1 MGAAGGGSPA
11 GERVARAKRASQV
24 GGKSVKGKKGA
35 QVRAATR
42 RASLPSQDVLAK
54 PSVRQERLADASR
67 RVSVSLEQLRDE
79 DLEDL
84 AMVMAASGT
93 ATGPASHRDVADIL
107 KGRGARSE
115 GLSGFAPPNRFQGE
129 MVQDIIET
137 DETFVEDYDTKG
149 KTVP

>member
-1 MGAAGGGSPA
+1 MPSPRSGRSA
-11 GERVARAKRASQV
+11 W
-24 GGKSVKGKKGA
+24 
-35 QVRAATR
+35 
-42 RASLPSQDVLAK
+42 
-54 PSVRQERLADASR
+54 
-67 RVSVSLEQLRDE
+67 RVSVSLEQLTDE

-137 DETFVEDYDTKG
+137 NETFVEEDYDTKG
-149 KTVP
+149 ETVP